1 MQIHYHISTSMFDN
15 CTTMCE
21 FCSSSGQI
29 SWNPYKWER
38 RRRSFTTHN
47 YPGWMA
53 THTRNNNLVHFLW
66 IYINL
71 LNNRCSQEENQSV
84 FVCHGPAHLP
94 GISQLHSRGRNTYEL
109 VWNSRYDV
117 QSRMNVVLYRT
128 KSYKC
133 HSNVVAIRA
142 DLWRVQLV
150 VYRRISPV
158 MSWQF
163 DRGFS
168 EYRFDLLSLP
178 NFSIS
183 SVERTV
189 HKICVLFCRKVA
201 EKNNNIEM
209 LVKTVYRTVL
219 SHLWTEIFSKIAF
232 FSAEK

>member
-1 MQIHYHISTSMFDN
+1 
-15 CTTMCE
+15 
-21 FCSSSGQI
+21 
-29 SWNPYKWER
+29 
-38 RRRSFTTHN
+38 
-47 YPGWMA
+47 MA

-71 LNNRCSQEENQSV
+71 LNNHCSQEENLSV
-84 FVCHGPAHLP
+84 LVCHGPAHVP
-94 GISQLHSRGRNTYEL
+94 EIPQHHSRGRNTYEL
-109 VWNSRYDV
+109 VWNLWNSHYDV

-128 KSYKC
+128 KSYKYR
-133 HSNVVAIRA
+133 SNVVAIRA
-142 DLWRVQLV
+142 DLWRVQLA

-158 MSWQF
+158 MSWQS

-201 EKNNNIEM
+201 EKNNNNNIEM

-219 SHLWTEIFSKIAF
+219 SHLWTEIFSKIALHG
-232 FSAEK
+232 SLKMLMKTV